1 MINTIYGDRKKQ
13 IYEIYI
19 YIGIHGLGIKTAK
32 LFTGNELHSEKNVDI
47 SV

>member
-1 MINTIYGDRKKQ
+1 MVHTIYGERKKQ

-19 YIGIHGLGIKTAK
+19 YIGEFELGIKAAK
-32 LFTGNELHSEKNVDI
+32 LFTGNGLHSEKNVDI